1 MGGCLSDVSG
11 MTQSF
16 ETVPVAR
23 GTRVCPVPLCRP
35 WAPGLGAVPTTL
47 PDKEPCKPA
56 TPQAESRPPSLPSCP
71 PHTQTPGDYCLASSQ
86 RAGRGGPLGPG
97 RSLLAHLPPKAGCG
111 PHSALPQPRGAGQ
124 RGGFPRSPGRHP
136 VTARPPPGQ
145 YWRPLQ
151 RLCPTVG
158 YSLVEAQKRE
168 NEEAETVTAM
178 ASLSVGVEAAEKR

>member
-1 MGGCLSDVSG
+1 MVLQRPCLPALPLRWQVLGSQGAGTPPRDSASCPCGSEEQHLMGGCLSDVSG

-23 GTRVCPVPLCRP
+23 GTQVCPVPLCRP

-111 PHSALPQPRGAGQ
+111 PHSALP
-124 RGGFPRSPGRHP
+124 
-136 VTARPPPGQ
+136 
-145 YWRPLQ
+145 
-151 RLCPTVG
+151 
-158 YSLVEAQKRE
+158 
-168 NEEAETVTAM
+168 
-178 ASLSVGVEAAEKR
+178 